1 MKLIIASNN
10 KGKIREF
17 KKILEPMGY
26 EVLSQ
31 RESGIDVQPEENGTT
46 FEENAAIKA
55 RAIYAV
61 SKSATLADD
70 SGIVIDALGGQP
82 GVYSA
87 RYGTPDL
94 DDEGRTALV
103 LKNMQGVPDEERT
116 ARYVAVIHFID
127 ENGNEISVR
136 GTCEGVIG
144 HEPVGENGFGYD
156 PIFIYGD
163 KTFAQHTEEF
173 KNSVSHRANALKAL
187 AERLSEISEGK

>member
-26 EVLSQ
+26 EVVSQ
-31 RESGIDVQPEENGTT
+31 KESGINIDVEENGKT

-61 SKSATLADD
+61 SKSAILADD
-70 SGIVIDALGGQP
+70 SGIVIDALGGAP

-103 LKNMQGVPDEERT
+103 LKNMKGVPDSERT
-116 ARYVAVIHFID
+116 ARYVAAIHFID
-127 ENGNEISVR
+127 ELGNEISVR
-136 GTCEGVIG
+136 GTCEGKIG
-144 HEPVGENGFGYD
+144 YEPIGENGFGYD
-156 PIFIYGD
+156 PIFVYGD

-187 AERLSEISEGK
+187 AEKLR

>member
-26 EVLSQ
+26 EVVSQ
-31 RESGIDVQPEENGTT
+31 KESGINIDVEENGKT

-61 SKSATLADD
+61 SKSAILADD
-70 SGIVIDALGGQP
+70 SGIVIDALGGAP

-103 LKNMQGVPDEERT
+103 LKNMNGVPDSERT
-116 ARYVAVIHFID
+116 ARYVAAIHFID
-127 ENGNEISVR
+127 ELGNEISVR
-136 GTCEGVIG
+136 GTCEGKIG
-144 HEPVGENGFGYD
+144 YEPIGENGFGYD
-156 PIFIYGD
+156 PIFVYGD

-187 AERLSEISEGK
+187 AEKLR

>member
-136 GTCEGVIG
+136 GTCEGRIG

>member
-10 KGKIREF
+10 KGKIREY
-17 KKILEPMGY
+17 KQLLEPLGY
-26 EVLSQ
+26 EVVSQ
-31 RESGIDVQPEENGTT
+31 RESGIDVDIDENGET

-55 RAIYAV
+55 RAIYGV
-61 SKSATLADD
+61 SKTATLADD

-82 GVYSA
+82 GVHSA

-94 DDEGRTALV
+94 DDEGRTSLV
-103 LKNMQGVPDEERT
+103 LKNMQGVPDEKRT

-127 ENGNEISVR
+127 KSGKEISVR
-136 GTCEGVIG
+136 GECEGIIG
-144 HEPVGENGFGYD
+144 HSPVGKNGFGYD

-173 KNSVSHRANALKAL
+173 KNSVSHRANALKQL
-187 AERLSEISEGK
+187 IEKLKQS